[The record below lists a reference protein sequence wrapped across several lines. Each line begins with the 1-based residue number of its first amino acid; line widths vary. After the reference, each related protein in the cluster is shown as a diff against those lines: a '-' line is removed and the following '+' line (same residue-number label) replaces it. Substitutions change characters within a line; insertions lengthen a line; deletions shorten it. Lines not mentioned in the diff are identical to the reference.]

1 MGVSP
6 SRDFY
11 KPHVE
16 RKQPDDNFHI
26 ASWGKI
32 RFIQKFINIL
42 ETWGSRCLVKML
54 NHMNFMNNSVYL
66 PVVVTFSQ
74 KLVCWTATWLRCF
87 TSKIRLSLVP
97 SLVRQFGINKYRDIM
112 EPAIQWETSILFIVT
127 FTFHIFDK
135 NVLYIKNKILCQKCE
150 KYIF

>member
-16 RKQPDDNFHI
+16 RKQPGDNFHI

-42 ETWGSRCLVKML
+42 ETWGSR
-54 NHMNFMNNSVYL
+54 MNLFVNNYIYGFR
-66 PVVVTFSQ
+66 PVNIKYVINNLG
-74 KLVCWTATWLRCF
+74 K
-87 TSKIRLSLVP
+87 KI
-97 SLVRQFGINKYRDIM
+97 Q
-112 EPAIQWETSILFIVT
+112 
-127 FTFHIFDK
+127 
-135 NVLYIKNKILCQKCE
+135 
-150 KYIF
+150 